1 MLKFPYG
8 ISDFYKV
15 RTGGYVYVDRTDR
28 IALVEEAGDQLI
40 FLRPRRFG
48 KSLWLSTLENYYDVA
63 KAGEFAQLFGDLA
76 IGRNPTPR
84 HNSYFILRW
93 DFSLVSA
100 QGGVAEIGQ
109 ALHDHINARI
119 QGFAE
124 TYREQLAYPITIH
137 PTNAIASFES
147 LLTAV
152 RATDYRLYL
161 LIDEY
166 DNFAN
171 EVLMSRAVEGADR
184 YKALL
189 YGEGLL
195 KTVFKA
201 VKGAGSGLG
210 LDRAFTTGVAPIV
223 LSDLS
228 SGYNVARDV
237 SFKPDLDLLCG
248 FTEAEMQELLAQVAA
263 ACDLTPEAR
272 TAAQDTMRTFYN
284 GYAFGEEPAELV
296 YNPTLALYFLQ
307 HLAET
312 CRPPREL
319 LDSNLAMDRGK
330 IAYIAALPHGA
341 PVLAAILN
349 PDTPPTIARLAQRF
363 GVEDVLTQVKDET
376 FMVSLLY
383 YFGVLTL
390 ERITEEGKLVLRI
403 PNLVVRKLYV
413 EQLRDRLLPEFGER
427 ATMRAAVEAVYY
439 HGDLQPLCD
448 FIETRYFRVLDNR
461 DYRWANELTVKMA
474 FLTLLFDDLFYITDS
489 EPALARSY
497 ADMTLIV
504 RPDMR
509 KYTLQDALLEFK
521 YIPLSD
527 LGLTGEAVKATPREE
542 LAGQPLVAAA
552 LAEATRKAAEYRAT
566 LQAVHGAR
574 LRLHTFAIVALGF
587 DRLVWVKL

>member
-248 FTEAEMQELLAQVAA
+248 FTEAEMQDLLAQVAA

-542 LAGQPLVAAA
+542 LAGLPLVAAA
-552 LAEATRKAAEYRAT
+552 LAAATRRAAEYRAT

>member
-15 RTGGYVYVDRTDR
+15 RTGGHVYIDRTDR
-28 IALVEEAGDQLI
+28 IALVEEGGEHLI
-40 FLRPRRFG
+40 FLRPRRFC

-63 KAGEFAQLFGDLA
+63 KAGEFARLFGDLA
-76 IGRNPTPR
+76 IGRHPTPR
-84 HNSYFILRW
+84 HNRYFILRW

-100 QGGVAEIGQ
+100 QGDIAEIGQ
-109 ALHDHINARI
+109 ALHNHINARI
-119 QGFAE
+119 QGFAG
-124 TYREQLAYPITIH
+124 TYRDLLTHPITIH
-137 PTNAIASFES
+137 PTDAIASFES

-152 RATDYRLYL
+152 RGANYPLYL

-171 EVLMSRAVEGADR
+171 EVLMSRALEGADR

-201 VKGAGSGLG
+201 VKGAGSGMG
-210 LDRAFTTGVAPIV
+210 LDRAFITGVAPIV

-237 SFKPDLDLLCG
+237 SFKIGLDLLCG
-248 FTEAEMQELLAQVAA
+248 FTEAEMQGLLAQVAQ

-272 TAAQDTMRTFYN
+272 TTAQDTMRTFYN
-284 GYAFGEEPAELV
+284 GYAFGEEPAEPV

-390 ERITEEGKLVLRI
+390 ERITEQGKLVFRI

-413 EQLRDRLLPEFGER
+413 EQLRDRLLPEFGDR
-427 ATMRAAVEAVYY
+427 AAMRAAVEAVYY
-439 HGDLQPLCD
+439 RGDLQPLCD

-489 EPALARSY
+489 EPALERSY

-527 LGLTGEAVKATPREE
+527 LGLTGAAVKATPRED
-542 LAGQPLVAAA
+542 LAGLPLVAAA
-552 LAEATRKAAEYRAT
+552 LAEATRKAADYRAT
-566 LQAVHGAR
+566 LQATYGAK

>member
-15 RTGGYVYVDRTDR
+15 RTNGYVYIDRTDR
-28 IALVEEAGDQLI
+28 IPLLEEAGDQLV

-63 KAGEFAQLFGDLA
+63 KADEFERLFGDLA
-76 IGRNPTPR
+76 VGRQPTPR
-84 HNSYFILRW
+84 HNTYFILRW

-100 QGGVAEIGQ
+100 QGGLEEIGQ
-109 ALHDHINARI
+109 AMHNHLNMTIKNFGLR
-119 QGFAE
+119 
-124 TYREQLAYPITIH
+124 YRRWLSAPLELH
-137 PTNAIASFES
+137 PTDALASFQA
-147 LLTAV
+147 LLGLV
-152 RATDYRLYL
+152 RQTPYRLYL

-171 EVLMSRAVEGADR
+171 EVLMSQAAAGSER

-228 SGYNVARDV
+228 SGYNVARDI
-237 SFKPDLDLLCG
+237 SLNPGLKRLCG
-248 FTEAEMQELLAQVAA
+248 FTETEIEGLLQQVTAECALSS
-263 ACDLTPEAR
+263 EAL
-272 TAAQDTMRTFYN
+272 TAALDTMRTFYN
-284 GYAFGEEPAELV
+284 GYAFGEEPTDLV

-307 HLAET
+307 HLVET
-312 CRPPREL
+312 CQMPREL

-330 IAYIAALPHGA
+330 IAYIAGLPHGA
-341 PVLAAILN
+341 PVIADTLN
-349 PDTPPTIARLAQRF
+349 PDRPPTIARLAQRF
-363 GVEDVLTQVKDET
+363 GVEDVLTQVKDAP

-390 ERITEEGKLVLRI
+390 ERITEEGELVFRI
-403 PNLVVRKLYV
+403 PNLVARKLYV
-413 EQLRDRLLPEFGER
+413 EQLRDRLLPEFGDR
-427 ATMRAAVEAVYY
+427 ADRTTAARTLYQT
-439 HGDLQPLCD
+439 GDLQPLCE

-489 EPALARSY
+489 EPALERSY

-509 KYTLQDALLEFK
+509 KYTLQDVLLEFK
-521 YIPLSD
+521 YLSLAD
-527 LGLTGEAVKATPREE
+527 LGLSGEAVKATPRTE
-542 LAGQPLVAAA
+542 LAALPPVAAA
-552 LAEATRKAAEYRAT
+552 LAAATREAEGYRAT
-566 LQAVHGAR
+566 LQAVYGAK
-574 LRLHTFAIVALGF
+574 LRLHTYAIASLGF

>member
-28 IALVEEAGDQLI
+28 IALLEEAGDQLI

-63 KAGEFAQLFGDLA
+63 KAAEFAQLFGDLA

-84 HNSYFILRW
+84 HNRYFILRW

-109 ALHDHINARI
+109 ALHDHINARV

-124 TYREQLAYPITIH
+124 TYREQLTYPITIH

-237 SFKPDLDLLCG
+237 SFKPGLDLLCG
-248 FTEAEMQELLAQVAA
+248 FTEAEMQGLLAQVAA
-263 ACDLTPEAR
+263 TCDLTPEAR

-427 ATMRAAVEAVYY
+427 AAMRAAVEAVYY

-448 FIETRYFRVLDNR
+448 FIETRYFRALDNR

-489 EPALARSY
+489 EPSLARSY

-504 RPDMR
+504 RADMR

-542 LAGQPLVAAA
+542 LAGLPLVAAA
-552 LAEATRKAAEYRAT
+552 LAEATRKAAVYRAT
-566 LQAVHGAR
+566 LQAVHGAK